1 MIDLSNSVEILYS
14 NTIINTQN
22 SINNIPLGGMLPN
35 SFIIWDEKYQLWFW
49 NDAMQEMVN
58 YGEITKR
65 HSDGSKTLRVIHIN
79 HLLDSVFSFTMIRKI
94 KIRITET
101 IKSKQSSVLML
112 EPHIAEPR
120 NVPSFTKEWTAVV
133 YKLFFSYCPAN
144 GKDYV
149 SITFI
154 EVSKKSENIRQL
166 FDCAYIINE
175 KVMSFNKFLETI
187 ISTQESAKKD
197 DSNQNMVL
205 QNIHEFTIELQKDWN
220 LVTQKMW
227 ENFEWYLAKET
238 VKKMSKERKFGWY

>member
-1 MIDLSNSVEILYS
+1 
-14 NTIINTQN
+14 
-22 SINNIPLGGMLPN
+22 
-35 SFIIWDEKYQLWFW
+35 
-49 NDAMQEMVN
+49 MVN

-205 QNIHEFTIELQKDWN
+205 QNIHEFTIELQKD
-220 LVTQKMW
+220 
-227 ENFEWYLAKET
+227 
-238 VKKMSKERKFGWY
+238 